1 MKWLVVFVP
10 VAAALNYLAPD
21 RHLLIFVASGIAI
34 IPLAGWM
41 GHATEHLATRF
52 GEGIGGL
59 LNATFG
65 NAAELIIAIAAL
77 RAGLHEVVKA
87 SLAGAIIGN
96 VLLVLGASMLAGG
109 IGRTEQK
116 YNAAA
121 ARSQATM
128 LTLAVI
134 ALIVPAALR
143 ATSGVAEGSVG
154 TLSVLVSVTLLGGYA
169 LNLLFSL
176 GTHRTLF
183 EGEGHAP
190 EAEHGAAW
198 SVKRSALVLAGSTA
212 AIAWMSEIL
221 VHAIKPAG
229 EALGLNDVFVGV
241 FVVAVLGNA
250 AEHFSAITAARKDR
264 MDLSLSIA
272 IGSSVQVALFVAPLL
287 VLLSYAMGPR
297 PMDLAFPGGLIL
309 SILLSTLITGQVS
322 GDGRSDWL
330 RGAQLLAVYL
340 MLGLGFFFVPS

>member
-1 MKWLVVFVP
+1 
-10 VAAALNYLAPD
+10 
-21 RHLLIFVASGIAI
+21 
-34 IPLAGWM
+34 
-41 GHATEHLATRF
+41 
-52 GEGIGGL
+52 
-59 LNATFG
+59 
-65 NAAELIIAIAAL
+65 
-77 RAGLHEVVKA
+77 
-87 SLAGAIIGN
+87 
-96 VLLVLGASMLAGG
+96 VLGASMLAGG
-109 IGRTEQK
+109 IGRPEQR

-143 ATSGVAEGSVG
+143 ATSGAAEGSVG
-154 TLSVLVSVTLLGGYA
+154 TLSVLVSVTLLATYA
-169 LNLLFSL
+169 LNLRFSL

-212 AIAWMSEIL
+212 AIAVMSEVL
-221 VHAIKPAG
+221 VHAIQPA
-229 EALGLNDVFVGV
+229 AKQLGFSDVFVGV

-264 MDLSLSIA
+264 MDLSISIA

-287 VLLSYAMGPR
+287 VLLSYAMGPE

-309 SILLSTLITGQVS
+309 SILLATLITGQVS

-340 MLGLGFFFVPS
+340 MLGIAFFFVPG